1 MQQIHVLNK
10 SDNDASFSHHEAF
23 ALDVL
28 VGLSEIRKSIPTIYH
43 YDAEGS
49 RLFDRITRLTEYYP
63 TRCELETLE
72 CNKTKIA
79 GFAQTEPFNL
89 VEFGSGDGSKTRI
102 IIEELRRQKADFQ
115 FVPID
120 ISQTALEGLIDD
132 YRVRYPDLHINGLA
146 CDYFAGVKW
155 LTNHS
160 ERSNFVLFLGS
171 NIGNFNHRDARLFLR
186 TLWNCLNNSDHLL
199 IGFDLK
205 KDIEL
210 LERAYNDSDGVTA
223 EFNINILRRINKE
236 LGGQFDVFKF
246 RHFGTYD
253 VFTGAMESYLVS
265 LVSQDVFIE
274 EVGRSFHFDPWEP
287 IHVEYSYKYHV
298 ADIDGLAV
306 DTGFDVIEHL
316 FDNKR
321 YFTDSVWRVNKKDAN
336 SA

>member
-1 MQQIHVLNK
+1 M
-10 SDNDASFSHHEAF
+10 
-23 ALDVL
+23 
-28 VGLSEIRKSIPTIYH
+28 
-43 YDAEGS
+43 
-49 RLFDRITRLTEYYP
+49 
-63 TRCELETLE
+63 
-72 CNKTKIA
+72 
-79 GFAQTEPFNL
+79 
-89 VEFGSGDGSKTRI
+89 
-102 IIEELRRQKADFQ
+102 
-115 FVPID
+115 
-120 ISQTALEGLIDD
+120 IDD

-146 CDYFAGVKW
+146 CDYFEGVKW

-210 LERAYNDSDGVTA
+210 LEHAYNDSEGVTA